1 MKKQKKMSEKELT
14 EFWANYTPPNPE
26 DGEEFVEA
34 LKRGIAKQQ
43 REDAEAKKR
52 KNQPPRP

>member
-26 DGEEFVEA
+26 RGEQFVEA
-34 LKRGIAKQQ
+34 LKYGIAKQQ
-43 REDAEAKKR
+43 REDAAAKKL
-52 KNQPPRP
+52 KDKPPRP